1 MLLGLVGKPSCGKS
15 TFFKAATLAEVLIA
29 AYPFATIKPNHGIGY
44 VRIDC
49 IDKELGIQC
58 QPRTGFCL
66 NGQRFVP
73 VELMDVAGL
82 VEGASEGKGLGNQ
95 FLDELRQADVF
106 IHIIDISGTTD
117 EEGKETEGY
126 DPLKDV
132 KMLEKELDAWYFGI
146 LKKVWKTFARTLQME
161 KGNFAAA
168 VARQFS
174 GLKVSENHVK
184 SVLLKLKYDAERPA
198 EWSDE
203 QIKNFARELRHLTK
217 PMILAANKIDKPS
230 GRKNFERLKKE
241 YPELIVVPCSAD
253 SELALKE
260 ASKAGL
266 IDYVPGDKDFKI
278 LKDLSE
284 KQKDALEMI
293 KKDVLE
299 IYGSTGVQE
308 VLNRAV
314 FDLLRYIAIFPAGGD
329 LKDSKGR
336 VLPDC
341 YLVPEGTTALEFAY
355 HIHSDLGDN
364 FVKAVDVRT
373 KKAVGKE
380 HVLKH
385 RDGVEILTR

>member
-49 IDKELGIQC
+49 IDKELGVQC

-66 NGQRFVP
+66 SGQRFVP

-308 VLNRAV
+308 VLNKAV
-314 FDLLRYIAIFPAGGD
+314 FDLLRYIAVFPAGGD